1 MLDAAPNPVG
11 PTLAGSTPLQASSQT
26 MLRGPHARPTDALL
40 SAWVVHDRPMVPG
53 ACLDFNMF
61 IPMSFRC
68 HSDVIPMSFRCM
80 LVEARWLST
89 QEIVERRP
97 RMVRL
102 GILMDFGLGSCF
114 DQIFMTLVSSRDFLS
129 VFSLIPAWPAPVRSL
144 FDFLDLC
151 DLKTEPAKISYDFE
165 R

>member
-1 MLDAAPNPVG
+1 MLDRLMLCSQPGWFMIDQWCLVHA
-11 PTLAGSTPLQASSQT
+11 LIST
-26 MLRGPHARPTDALL
+26 
-40 SAWVVHDRPMVPG
+40 
-53 ACLDFNMF
+53 C
-61 IPMSFRC
+61 SFRC

-151 DLKTEPAKISYDFE
+151 DLKTKPAKISYDFE

>member
-61 IPMSFRC
+61 
-68 HSDVIPMSFRCM
+68 IPMSFRCM

-151 DLKTEPAKISYDFE
+151 DLKTKPAKISYDFE

>member
-68 HSDVIPMSFRCM
+68 HSDVCS
-80 LVEARWLST
+80 L
-89 QEIVERRP
+89 RP
-97 RMVRL
+97 D
-102 GILMDFGLGSCF
+102 G
-114 DQIFMTLVSSRDFLS
+114 
-129 VFSLIPAWPAPVRSL
+129 
-144 FDFLDLC
+144 
-151 DLKTEPAKISYDFE
+151 
-165 R
+165 

>member
-1 MLDAAPNPVG
+1 MNVG
-11 PTLAGSTPLQASSQT
+11 CCAKACCPTLAGSTPLQASSQ

-40 SAWVVHDRPMVPG
+40 SAWVVYDGPMVPG

-61 IPMSFRC
+61 
-68 HSDVIPMSFRCM
+68 IPMSFRCM

-129 VFSLIPAWPAPVRSL
+129 VFSLIPAWPAPVRSF

-151 DLKTEPAKISYDFE
+151 CLKTEPAKISYDF
-165 R
+165 